1 MSCSGA
7 LADESK
13 EAQWA
18 LAKDKQGIKV
28 YTRKVEDIDFKE
40 FKGVVT
46 VETSLAGLVALLC
59 DTEALPDWMANC
71 TRVDLLEQISERE
84 TYTYTLSKA
93 PWPVSNRDSILHN
106 VISQDEDTGV
116 VTITQTGKPDHIEPK
131 KNVVRVQQ
139 IKSIWQFTPK
149 PGAQV
154 EVVYQALSDPSG
166 ALPAWLV
173 NSAVVSQPYDT
184 LLKLQ
189 KVIRQE
195 KYQKATLAFIQ
206 EPDTDR

>member
-1 MSCSGA
+1 MSCSGL
-7 LADESK
+7 LASDAN
-13 EAQWA
+13 EAPWT

-46 VETSLAGLVALLC
+46 VKTSLASLVTLLC
-59 DTEALPDWMANC
+59 DTETLPDWMANC
-71 TRVDLLEQISERE
+71 TRVDLLEQISECE

-106 VISQDEDTGV
+106 VISQDRDTGL
-116 VTITQTGKPDHIEPK
+116 VTITQTGKPDHLEPK
-131 KNVVRVQQ
+131 KNIIRVKQ
-139 IKSIWQFTPK
+139 IESVWQFTPQ
-149 PGAQV
+149 PDGHV
-154 EVVYQALSDPSG
+154 EVLYQALSDPSG

-189 KVIRQE
+189 KVIKQE
-195 KYQKATLAFIQ
+195 KYQKATLVFIT
-206 EPDTDR
+206 EPAADR